1 MQTMYLI
8 NKIIDFLPKRII
20 SAIVDLFS
28 LTLASMIL
36 SVIEVFTLTPPVYTA
51 IVLFSVF
58 LNKDIYYGKS
68 IGKYFNG
75 TRVVSIKTG
84 SVASPIQC
92 LIRNLFI
99 LIWPL
104 ETIVLFFTPERR
116 IGDMVAGTK
125 VQENVEIGQEM
136 KWQYVQA
143 IISIVTSVTLVYS
156 LFTYID
162 SLGFMN

>member
-1 MQTMYLI
+1 
-8 NKIIDFLPKRII
+8 
-20 SAIVDLFS
+20 
-28 LTLASMIL
+28 MIL
-36 SVIEVFTLTPPVYTA
+36 SVVEVFTLTPPVYTA

-92 LIRNLFI
+92 FIRNLFI

-104 ETIVLFFTPERR
+104 EAIVLFFTPERR
-116 IGDMVAGTK
+116 IGDLVAGTK

-143 IISIVTSVTLVYS
+143 IISIVTSVTLVYY

-162 SLGFMN
+162 SLGIMN